1 MKSKVSESMD
11 TERRKCNLV
20 VHSIK
25 EDDSKTDKEITEKFM
40 ASSRNVEKTKRNGI
54 SSSSYNW
61 TYISITGHMM
71 PAGQCLSCVFCRNY

>member
-1 MKSKVSESMD
+1 VKSKVSESMD

-20 VHSIK
+20 MHSIK
-25 EDDSKTDKEITEKFM
+25 KTDEEIIEKFM
-40 ASSRNVEKTKRNGI
+40 ASSRNVEETNRNGT

-61 TYISITGHMM
+61 MYISIIGHMM